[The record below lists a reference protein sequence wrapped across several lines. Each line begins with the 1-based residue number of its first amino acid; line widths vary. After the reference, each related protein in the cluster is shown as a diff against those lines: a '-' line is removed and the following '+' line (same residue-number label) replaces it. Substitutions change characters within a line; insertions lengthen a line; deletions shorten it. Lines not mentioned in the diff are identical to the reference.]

1 MLTAAL
7 ATHLDTIGLGVHGR
21 DGADVFLEDL
31 PHTPENAVGVYAQPG
46 RKVGRFRRPGVQII
60 VRADGTG
67 GRARAGYERAQ
78 DILEAL
84 DGTSH
89 LAWGDGSGDAVRVAW
104 CEALQAQ
111 PLSLGDD
118 DNGRPRWS
126 VRFDVELAGEVS

>member
-7 ATHLDTIGLGVHGR
+7 AAHLDAIGLGVYGS
-21 DGADVFLEDL
+21 ADSNVFLETM
-31 PHTPENAVGVYAQPG
+31 PGTPEAAVGIYAQPG

-60 VRADGTG
+60 VRGNGTG
-67 GRARAGYERAQ
+67 GRARSGYELAQ
-78 DILEAL
+78 QILVAL

-89 LAWGDGSGDAVRVAW
+89 LTWGNGTDDEVRVAW

-118 DNGRPRWS
+118 DNGSPRWS
-126 VRFDVELAGEVS
+126 VRFDVELAGEVV